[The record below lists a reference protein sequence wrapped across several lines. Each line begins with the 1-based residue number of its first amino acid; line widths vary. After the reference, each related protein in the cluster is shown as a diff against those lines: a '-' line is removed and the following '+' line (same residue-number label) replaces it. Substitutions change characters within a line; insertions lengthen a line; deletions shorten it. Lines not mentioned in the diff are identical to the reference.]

1 MANYLNQ
8 QKRKQNESEETM
20 PRYRYTVQAADQVAE
35 TRLWRAVLGQALED
49 AFSPDTY
56 LKTSEDRKEALAY
69 LQSKDNK
76 YLKWICENAG
86 FDVSFVQRKVR
97 KKLAADFVDRI
108 KRLSVRV
115 R

>member
-1 MANYLNQ
+1 M
-8 QKRKQNESEETM
+8 S
-20 PRYRYTVQAADQVAE
+20 RYRYTEQDPDLLAE

-56 LKTSEDRKEALAY
+56 LKTSEDRMEALAY

-76 YLKWICENAG
+76 YLQWICENAG

-115 R
+115 K

>member
-1 MANYLNQ
+1 M
-8 QKRKQNESEETM
+8 S
-20 PRYRYTVQAADQVAE
+20 RYRYTEQDPDLLAE
-35 TRLWRAVLGQALED
+35 TRLWRAVLGQAFED

-56 LKTSEDRKEALAY
+56 LKTSEDRMEALAY

-76 YLKWICENAG
+76 HLQWICENAG

-97 KKLAADFVDRI
+97 KKLAANFVDRI